1 MIELKN
7 ITCKLNQNIVLD
19 DISLTITKGESVAI
33 LGPNG
38 SGKTT
43 LLKVLN
49 GLIKINSGE
58 YTFDGQR
65 IDSKFLEDAK
75 KRKLFH
81 KRIGFVFQNSD
92 NQLFCKTVFDEIA
105 FGLLQFNID
114 YNDVEKRVNDCLKL
128 LDIEHIKDRVPYTLS
143 GGEKKKVA
151 IAATLALNP
160 DVLVLDEPLNEIDP
174 KSKRKLKELL
184 QTLNK
189 YGKTIICATH
199 DYEYFDGIFKRAVVI
214 SSEHRIIYDG
224 DFNKIIND
232 QDF

>member
-7 ITCKLNQNIVLD
+7 ITCRLNQNLALD
-19 DISLTITKGESVAI
+19 NISLTIMPGESVAI
-33 LGPNG
+33 IGPNG

-49 GLIKINSGE
+49 GLINISSGE
-58 YTFDGQR
+58 YIFDGQK
-65 IDSKFLEDAK
+65 IDSKFLEDSRQ
-75 KRKLFH
+75 RKIFH
-81 KRIGFVFQNSD
+81 KKIGFVFQNSD

-105 FGLLQFNID
+105 FGLLQFNIE
-114 YNDVEKRVNDCLKL
+114 YKEVEKRVNDCLKL
-128 LDIEHIKDRVPYTLS
+128 LDIEHIKNRVPYTLS

-160 DVLVLDEPLNEIDP
+160 EVLVLDEPLNEIDP

-184 QTLNK
+184 FTLNQ

-199 DYEYFDGIFKRAVVI
+199 DYDYFDGLFKRAIEI
-214 SSEHRIIYDG
+214 SSDHRIIYDG
-224 DFNKIIND
+224 DFDKWHPHHI
-232 QDF
+232 